1 MQQRRHSHPLS
12 GRAFRTLPKMPGPR
26 FDADSQAWWERL
38 HGDEP
43 TRSLAVAELYE
54 RLRRE
59 AAFHIRDHARGH
71 AEVLRSD
78 IDDLAIEAADGAL
91 TILLRKLDD
100 YRGESKFWT
109 WARRFAALEALASIR
124 RRVGHDRV
132 GISRDPELVLGV
144 PDPARSAQELLE
156 SRELL
161 QRVNEIIETQLTDRQ
176 RTILV
181 AVAVNGLSAADVA
194 DELHATPGAIY
205 KSLHDARV
213 KVRLGVSEL
222 LTDSG
227 QPDRDGHR

>member
-1 MQQRRHSHPLS
+1 MQQCRPSHPLS
-12 GRAFRTLPKMPGPR
+12 ARALAEMSRRR

-43 TRSLAVAELYE
+43 TRSLAVAELHE

-59 AAFHIRDHARGH
+59 AAFHIRDRAPDHAG
-71 AEVLRSD
+71 VLGGD
-78 IDDLAIEAADGAL
+78 IDDLATEAADGAL
-91 TILLRKLDD
+91 TVLLRKLDD

-109 WARRFAALEALASIR
+109 WARKFAALEALASIR
-124 RRVGHDRV
+124 RRIGHDRV
-132 GISRDPELVLGV
+132 GISRDPELALDV

-176 RTILV
+176 RTVLI
-181 AVAVNGLSAADVA
+181 AVAVNGLSAADLA
-194 DELHATPGAIY
+194 DELHATTGSIY

-213 KVRLGVSEL
+213 KVRLGVSEPA
-222 LTDSG
+222 SG
-227 QPDRDGHR
+227 FQGRGA